1 MKLSPAPVDEET
13 GPDPNRHQV
22 VIQVGDI
29 KGSPDPRYHQKWQV
43 AVYARILEKMI
54 TDQGIPARVSH
65 SGFIVSPQPGDRSLS
80 AGKKH
85 MFDLTPFLAAFPS
98 LCHTLGQILA
108 ERPADA
114 DHRLQ
119 TRCTACSGFAGC
131 YAQALSRE
139 EIQFLPALTKGEL
152 MALRD
157 MGCTT
162 LEKTA
167 RVLENMAK
175 GSEDGRSD
183 MKFHLSPGQRATLAG
198 WCDAF

>member
-1 MKLSPAPVDEET
+1 MRK
-13 GPDPNRHQV
+13 
-22 VIQVGDI
+22 
-29 KGSPDPRYHQKWQV
+29 
-43 AVYARILEKMI
+43 
-54 TDQGIPARVSH
+54 PARVSH
-65 SGFIVSPQPGDRSLS
+65 SGFIVSPKPGDPSLS
-80 AGKKH
+80 AGKIH
-85 MFDLTPFLAAFPS
+85 TFDLTPFLAAVPS
-98 LCHTLGQILA
+98 LCHTLGRILA
-108 ERPADA
+108 DRPADA

-152 MALRD
+152 MALRE

-175 GSEDGRSD
+175 GSEYGRSD
-183 MKFHLSPGQRATLAG
+183 MKSRLSPSDPALAVDRSQTGAAPPFLPARAGSRLLLRPWPGVWISRDPDTPV
-198 WCDAF
+198 DPVPPKRHPRR